1 MAPTADSLLVILC
14 TFPNID
20 AAGEAAHALV
30 RERLCACVNIL
41 PPMRSIYPWQGEI
54 ENTSEILCILK
65 TTAAR
70 FPQLEARL
78 RELHTY
84 DVPEIIALRAESVS
98 QSYLAWALQETSP
111 LPPVEDELA

>member
-1 MAPTADSLLVILC
+1 MDQTVDSLLVILC

-20 AAGEAAHALV
+20 AAGEAAHTLV

-54 ENTSEILCILK
+54 ENASEILCILT

-84 DVPEIIALRAESVS
+84 DVPEIIALRAEAVN
-98 QSYLAWALQETSP
+98 QSYLSWVVQETG
-111 LPPVEDELA
+111 LPSS